1 MGKNNKRNKK
11 AKQPNGPTASSA
23 SSGAG
28 EDVEDQQ
35 AARSLPSLNPKKR
48 NQLNKLVEEL
58 LDLVEKQPANPNDEW
73 KQYEQ
78 LQQLLK
84 QIMILEESLSQ
95 AVCPQISDSPDDQTR
110 LAKVEAF
117 SAWAKEGGVHSEG
130 LEIAIFPGYQL
141 GLRAT
146 RQLEKEELVLS
157 VPRKLIFSEE
167 SDSDCRLFG
176 NMPQATHLN
185 LAYDLVIEKIRGEF
199 SEWRP
204 YIDVLPAKYNTVLYF
219 STKQMERLRGTAACS
234 LALRQCRVIAK
245 QFGFLYRYA
254 HILTETSSGNR
265 SLPGDRGLFFA
276 QHGLCYKL
284 YR

>member
-95 AVCPQISDSPDDQTR
+95 VVCPQISDSPDDQSR

-176 NMPQATHLN
+176 NMPQIL
-185 LAYDLVIEKIRGEF
+185 
-199 SEWRP
+199 SENP
-204 YIDVLPAKYNTVLYF
+204 KF
-219 STKQMERLRGTAACS
+219 Q
-234 LALRQCRVIAK
+234 
-245 QFGFLYRYA
+245 
-254 HILTETSSGNR
+254 IL
-265 SLPGDRGLFFA
+265 FWIIIIFI
-276 QHGLCYKL
+276 
-284 YR
+284 